1 MTGMRRILL
10 WAMSTLTAVILLFSY
25 KTSTNSS
32 SATVLPETSAEAPIV
47 GGTAPTTDSAPSTGS
62 TSPGG
67 SSAGSSSGGS
77 SPSGSSASSGSGTS
91 TTAAPSTADSST
103 TAAASTVTGS
113 VAQTRWGPVQVQ
125 ITVDGGTI
133 TQVSV
138 LQYPDGNGKDQQINA
153 RALPVLISETVSAQ
167 SADIDM
173 VSGATVTSQGYL
185 TSLQSALDLAG
196 L

>member
-1 MTGMRRILL
+1 MRRILL
-10 WAMSTLTAVILLFSY
+10 WAMSTLSAVVLLFSY

-32 SATVLPETSAEAPIV
+32 GAAVLPESSAVAPIV
-47 GGTAPTTDSAPSTGS
+47 GGTAPTPGSTPSGGTSSSGSTGS
-62 TSPGG
+62 
-67 SSAGSSSGGS
+67 SSSGT
-77 SPSGSSASSGSGTS
+77 ASSGSSSSSAGTS
-91 TTAAPSTADSST
+91 SDAAPST
-103 TAAASTVTGS
+103 TAGASSTVTGS

-125 ITVDGGTI
+125 ITVDNGKI

-153 RALPVLISETVSAQ
+153 RALPVLIQETVSAQ

-185 TSLQSALDLAG
+185 TSLQSALDQAG

>member
-1 MTGMRRILL
+1 MRRILL
-10 WAMSTLTAVILLFSY
+10 WAMSTLSAVVLLFSY

-32 SATVLPETSAEAPIV
+32 AAAVIPQTSAQAPIV
-47 GGTAPTTDSAPSTGS
+47 GGAAPTTGS
-62 TSPGG
+62 TSSG
-67 SSAGSSSGGS
+67 STSSGSTSSGNSSSGNS
-77 SPSGSSASSGSGTS
+77 SSGSTASGST
-91 TTAAPSTADSST
+91 TTAAPSIPDST
-103 TAAASTVTGS
+103 TATGTTTVPGS

-125 ITVDGGTI
+125 ITVDGGKV

-153 RALPVLISETVSAQ
+153 RALPVLIRETVSAQ

-185 TSLQSALDLAG
+185 TSLQSALDQAG

>member
-1 MTGMRRILL
+1 MRRILL
-10 WAMSTLTAVILLFSY
+10 WAMSTLTAVVLLFSY

-32 SATVLPETSAEAPIV
+32 SAAVLPKTSAEAPIV
-47 GGTAPTTDSAPSTGS
+47 GGTSHTTGS
-62 TSPGG
+62 PP
-67 SSAGSSSGGS
+67 SSAGSTSSGPGS
-77 SPSGSSASSGSGTS
+77 TAA
-91 TTAAPSTADSST
+91 AAPSTAGPAT
-103 TAAASTVTGS
+103 TAGASTVTGS

-125 ITVDGGTI
+125 LTVDAGKI

-185 TSLQSALDLAG
+185 TSLQSALDQAG

>member
-1 MTGMRRILL
+1 MRRILL
-10 WAMSTLTAVILLFSY
+10 WAMSTLTAVVLLFSY

-32 SATVLPETSAEAPIV
+32 SAAVLPKTSAEAPIV
-47 GGTAPTTDSAPSTGS
+47 GGTSPTTGSAP
-62 TSPGG
+62 
-67 SSAGSSSGGS
+67 SSGGS
-77 SPSGSSASSGSGTS
+77 TSSDGSTSSGPGS
-91 TTAAPSTADSST
+91 TAAAAPSTAGPTT
-103 TAAASTVTGS
+103 TAGASTVTGS

-125 ITVDGGTI
+125 ITVDAGKI

-185 TSLQSALDLAG
+185 TSLQSALDQAG

>member
-25 KTSTNSS
+25 KTSTSSS
-32 SATVLPETSAEAPIV
+32 SAAVLPETSAEAPIV
-47 GGTAPTTDSAPSTGS
+47 GGTAPSTSSTPSTGS
-62 TSPGG
+62 
-67 SSAGSSSGGS
+67 
-77 SPSGSSASSGSGTS
+77 SPSRSSASSGAGTS
-91 TTAAPSTADSST
+91 AAAAPSTADSST

-125 ITVDGGTI
+125 ITVDGGKI

-138 LQYPDGNGKDQQINA
+138 LQYPDGNGKDKQINA

-173 VSGATVTSQGYL
+173 VSGATVTSQGYV